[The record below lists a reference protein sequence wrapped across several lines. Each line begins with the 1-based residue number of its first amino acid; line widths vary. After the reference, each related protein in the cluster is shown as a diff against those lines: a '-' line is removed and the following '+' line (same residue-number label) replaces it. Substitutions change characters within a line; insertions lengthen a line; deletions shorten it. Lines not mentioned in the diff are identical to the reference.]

1 MPTFSLNCTERCGT
15 EAKQHQEAPD
25 NYATPL
31 TQCHKNANKPCISSV
46 LTYDGVTIPTPF
58 MKLLSTSLLI
68 ATLGLGLF
76 NSCTQEPNDLGSLSL
91 REVHDA
97 LQSPQIAVTPM
108 MPGWL
113 LEPKDIHLLKHEDK
127 LALVDIANRGI
138 LREIPAEYY
147 DNPEMGNRGDDSRQL
162 FYLYASDAQCLG
174 CRVVKGNRILIDDL
188 DLKSSDTKKLY
199 TLLIPYVSKM
209 ANQMT
214 PEQKTAASAV
224 AAEKAYQRIKDARQR
239 KAQEAAANQ
248 VETTPPPAAT
258 PTKP

>member
-1 MPTFSLNCTERCGT
+1 
-15 EAKQHQEAPD
+15 
-25 NYATPL
+25 
-31 TQCHKNANKPCISSV
+31 
-46 LTYDGVTIPTPF
+46 
-58 MKLLSTSLLI
+58 MKFLPTSLLI
-68 ATLGLGLF
+68 ASLSLGLF
-76 NSCTQEPNDLGSLSL
+76 SSCTQEPDDLGSLSL
-91 REVHDA
+91 SEVHDA

-113 LEPKDIHLLKHEDK
+113 LEPKDIHLLTHEDK

-147 DNPEMGNRGDDSRQL
+147 DNPEQGNRDDDSRQL

-188 DLKSSDTKKLY
+188 DLKRNDTKKLY
-199 TLLIPYVSKM
+199 TLLYPYVKKM
-209 ANQMT
+209 ASQMT

-239 KAQEAAANQ
+239 KAQEAQQQAEA
-248 VETTPPPAAT
+248 AAT
-258 PTKP
+258 PEVPKP